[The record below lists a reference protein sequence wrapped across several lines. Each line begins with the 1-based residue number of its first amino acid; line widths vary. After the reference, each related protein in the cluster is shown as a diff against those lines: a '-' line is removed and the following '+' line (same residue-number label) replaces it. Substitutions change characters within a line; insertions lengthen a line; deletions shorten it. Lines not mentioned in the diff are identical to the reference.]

1 MKRFLS
7 LAVLLYV
14 CISYAQAQD
23 SKLGIKF
30 IPQVSFK
37 IGSQSPSIGGQFDLV
52 IGALINE
59 KFQAGL
65 GGGYCTNM
73 GMGGSTV
80 PLYAD
85 GRFYFS
91 LPKSFLFSSTDES
104 NDFRVEAQL
113 GIDINNNVPYKTGFI
128 AAFGLAYRFDFIRI
142 QQLKF
147 PSFYA
152 GFNIEYN
159 HSPFKDEYLGYIIQ
173 DGYLNH
179 VMLNLKIA
187 IDIKPIKIK

>member
-1 MKRFLS
+1 MKKILS
-7 LAVLLYV
+7 IFIILFIGFYSAK
-14 CISYAQAQD
+14 SQN

-30 IPQVSFK
+30 IPQASFK
-37 IGSQSPSIGGQFDLV
+37 IGSQSPSVGGQFDLV
-52 IGALINE
+52 IGALFNE

-91 LPKSFLFSSTDES
+91 LPKSFLFASRDEF
-104 NDFRVEAQL
+104 NNFRLEAQL
-113 GIDINNNVPYKTGFI
+113 GIDINNNLPYKNGFI
-128 AAFGLAYRFDFIRI
+128 AALGLAYRFDFIKI
-142 QQLKF
+142 QQFKF

-152 GFNIEYN
+152 GFNVEYN